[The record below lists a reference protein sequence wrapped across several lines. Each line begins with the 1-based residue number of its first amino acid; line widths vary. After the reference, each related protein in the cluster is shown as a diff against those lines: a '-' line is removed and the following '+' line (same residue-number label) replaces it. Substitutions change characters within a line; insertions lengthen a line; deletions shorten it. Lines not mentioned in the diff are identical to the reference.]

1 MLPMHTTG
9 EEMTMTA
16 MPMTHTDHVLRDEP
30 LFTVDEVAAMYR
42 MERSTIIRRIKSGQ
56 LPAIRVGEDGP
67 YRIYESDARRLAKPA
82 TPAA

>member
-1 MLPMHTTG
+1 
-9 EEMTMTA
+9 MTA
-16 MPMTHTDHVLRDEP
+16 MPTTHADHVLRDEP

-42 MERSTIIRRIKSGQ
+42 IERSTVVRRITTGQ
-56 LPAIRVGEDGP
+56 LPAIRVGADGP